1 MINWFRRIPMGCL
14 VVAVAG
20 CAGTEDVQ
28 YLINEADDVSF
39 YVDKA
44 SEIEY
49 PHVEHSTDRDS
60 FARAPHTIA
69 SLARDRIRDL
79 SLEQCVELALQ
90 NARIIRSGT
99 SVQAAGNVILS
110 SPNNAPSVFDPAIQ
124 ETGVLFGGRGVN
136 AALAAFDA
144 QFSTRAVWG
153 RSDSIRNSPVPG
165 FFGENSDR
173 STALAAEL
181 GKTFGYGGQF
191 TLGQEV
197 NYSKNRNPG
206 TFASSY
212 SGNVSAEY
220 RHPLLAGAG
229 TEFTQIAGPISNQ
242 FGGLSGVNQGV
253 VIARINHDISLTDFE
268 ESLINLLKDVE
279 DAYWNL
285 HLQYRIYDTQVKARQ
300 SAQKSWSDS
309 RAKLDLDGAP
319 GFQVEHEPQARD
331 RYFETKAL
339 AEQALSELYKNEI
352 SLRRL
357 IGLPVNDGEVLRPSD
372 EPLTAMFRPDWTVSV
387 AEGLTHRVEIR
398 RHKWNIK
405 SLELQLIAAES
416 LVRPRL
422 DLIASYQLVGFG
434 DRLLDHGRGLFNSYA
449 GTINDN
455 RHTGWTA
462 GAVFELP
469 IGLRSARAQVQNL
482 ELRLAKAR
490 EVLVAQEHDV
500 SHQLAFAFQDLAEQ
514 YRTAQTNFNRR
525 AAAAERTRILGIKVK
540 NGSETLDEYL
550 RAQASYANAEI
561 AYYRSLI
568 SYNQAITNLQFRQGT
583 LLPHNSITLAEG
595 QWEPAAYVEALRLAR
610 ARSNAFDADA
620 MLHTEPLEFVETDP
634 HWNDGYSHDRLLT
647 VDPIDMDPEDSSVPE
662 PELEEA
668 PAVPVPGAPPAD
680 EPPARLQ
687 PDTGQP
693 DSAALRPVVPLPAP
707 DISAARPAGHVQDV
721 PGNSVSR
728 QPGRASGSSRLPRD
742 EGLFLPPVRA
752 GATRIRSR

>member
-1 MINWFRRIPMGCL
+1 MNSWYRQMRMSWL

-28 YLINEADDVSF
+28 YLINEAQDVGY

-44 SEIEY
+44 SKIDY
-49 PHVEHSTDRDS
+49 PHVEHTTDRDA

-69 SLARDRIRDL
+69 DLAKDRIRDM

-99 SVQAAGNVILS
+99 SIQSGGNRILS
-110 SPNNAPSVFDPAIQ
+110 SPNNAPSIYDPAIQ

-144 QFSTRAVWG
+144 QFSTRAIWG
-153 RSDSIRNSPVPG
+153 RADSIRNGQIPTISSQ
-165 FFGENSDR
+165 NSEHT
-173 STALAAEL
+173 TALVSQL

-191 TLGQEV
+191 TLGQTV
-197 NYSKNRNPG
+197 NYSKDRNPG

-212 SGNVSAEY
+212 SGNVNAEY

-253 VIARINHDISLTDFE
+253 VISRINHDISLTDFE

-279 DAYWNL
+279 DGYWNL
-285 HLQYRIYDTQVKARQ
+285 HLQYRIYDTQVKARH

-339 AEQALSELYKNEI
+339 AEEALSELYKNEI

-357 IGLPVNDGEVLRPSD
+357 LGLPVNDGEVLRPSD
-372 EPLTAMFRPDWTVSV
+372 EPLTAVFSPDWAVSV
-387 AEGLTHRVEIR
+387 AEGLTHRIEIR

-434 DRLLDHGRGLFNSYA
+434 DRLLDHGRGQFNSYA

-469 IGLRSARAQVQNL
+469 IGLRSARTQVQNL
-482 ELRLAKAR
+482 ELRL
-490 EVLVAQEHDV
+490 
-500 SHQLAFAFQDLAEQ
+500 
-514 YRTAQTNFNRR
+514 
-525 AAAAERTRILGIKVK
+525 
-540 NGSETLDEYL
+540 
-550 RAQASYANAEI
+550 
-561 AYYRSLI
+561 
-568 SYNQAITNLQFRQGT
+568 
-583 LLPHNSITLAEG
+583 
-595 QWEPAAYVEALRLAR
+595 
-610 ARSNAFDADA
+610 
-620 MLHTEPLEFVETDP
+620 
-634 HWNDGYSHDRLLT
+634 
-647 VDPIDMDPEDSSVPE
+647 
-662 PELEEA
+662 
-668 PAVPVPGAPPAD
+668 
-680 EPPARLQ
+680 
-687 PDTGQP
+687 
-693 DSAALRPVVPLPAP
+693 
-707 DISAARPAGHVQDV
+707 
-721 PGNSVSR
+721 
-728 QPGRASGSSRLPRD
+728 
-742 EGLFLPPVRA
+742 
-752 GATRIRSR
+752 